1 MKTGN
6 SLQNKAAFF
15 AQYWGQDILIDFTNG
30 GTKKPY
36 SIVISEIMLGIER
49 TYLEVFDI
57 SKITDQHLIET
68 SKILAFHEGD
78 GLIIDRTRL
87 KGQIEMF
94 DKYNDDP
101 HYRDTL
107 YLFTNDFDVHLIDEN
122 GNVFQYDVGR
132 IIEVSDFIRSKG
144 YALPWRDL
152 SVQDLIDYGW
162 IKLKD
167 DENKAD

>member
-1 MKTGN
+1 MKTEN
-6 SLQNKAAFF
+6 NLQNKAAFF
-15 AQYWGQDILIDFTNG
+15 AQYWGQFVYSAHRLEQVNENYIQPMFETSILELKDVSQIGDEDLF
-30 GTKKPY
+30 
-36 SIVISEIMLGIER
+36 
-49 TYLEVFDI
+49 EV
-57 SKITDQHLIET
+57 SKIVT
-68 SKILAFHEGD
+68 FHEGD

-122 GNVFQYDVGR
+122 GNVFQYDMLR
-132 IIEVSDFIRSKG
+132 LLEVSDYLRSKG
-144 YALPWRDL
+144 YVLPWRDL

-162 IKLKD
+162 IKIKE
-167 DENKAD
+167 DENKTD